1 MAKPFDLN
9 ELKDRYRRN
18 LFDSVIPFWERH
30 SLDRE
35 FGGQFTCL
43 NREGFVFDTRKYVWM
58 NGRAVWMF
66 SRLYN
71 TWEQRPEWLEK
82 GRLILEFLLRHAFDE
97 QGRCYFSLTR
107 TGEPVF
113 FQRKP
118 YSAFFLVLALTEY
131 YKTGAGTGEHLEQ
144 ARTLASRVLRWISDA
159 SPLGRPRLAGQAP
172 VRQLADIMVTAS
184 MAMELMPV
192 SPDPL
197 YARLLQ
203 QCLQEVRQHWLP
215 ARRTLLENLLLDG
228 SDYRQSPDTRLLCPG
243 SAIEVAWF
251 LLHALEALG
260 ERNADAEKFLL
271 DVIEGSLETGWDAEH
286 GGLYY
291 FLDADGRP
299 PLQLE
304 AHMKLWWP
312 HTEALYALVLA
323 YSLSGEEKWLHWLRR
338 VDEYTFRT
346 FVDTEHGEWFGYADR
361 YGRVTHEMKGGP
373 YKGFFHVPR
382 CLLFCLMRLAG

>member
-1 MAKPFDLN
+1 
-9 ELKDRYRRN
+9 
-18 LFDSVIPFWERH
+18 
-30 SLDRE
+30 
-35 FGGQFTCL
+35 
-43 NREGFVFDTRKYVWM
+43 
-58 NGRAVWMF
+58 MF

-71 TWEQRPEWLEK
+71 TWEPRPEWLENA
-82 GRLILEFLLRHAFDE
+82 RLILDFLLKHAFDE
-97 QGRCYFSLTR
+97 NGFCYFSLTR
-107 TGEPVF
+107 NGEPVF

-131 YKTGAGTGEHLEQ
+131 YKSGAGTGEHLEQ
-144 ARTLASRVLRWISDA
+144 ARTLATRVLSWISDA
-159 SPLGRPRLAGQAP
+159 SPLGRSRLGGQTP
-172 VRQLADIMVTAS
+172 VRQLADIMVAAS

-192 SPDPL
+192 VPDPL
-197 YARLLQ
+197 YARLLR
-203 QCLQEVRQHWLP
+203 QCLQEVREHWLP
-215 ARRTLLENLLLDG
+215 ERRTLLENLPLDG

-260 ERNADAEKFLL
+260 ERNADTEKFLL

-291 FLDADGRP
+291 FLDAEGRP

-304 AHMKLWWP
+304 AYMKLWWP

-323 YSLSGEEKWLHWLRR
+323 YSLSGEAKWLDWLRT
-338 VDEYTFRT
+338 VDDYTFRT
-346 FVDTEHGEWFGYADR
+346 FVDPEHGEWFGYVDR
-361 YGRVTHEMKGGP
+361 YGNVTHHMKGGP

-382 CLLFCLMRLAG
+382 CLLFCLQRLAG